1 MRGRPAD
8 ARLPPASRVHAPRV
22 VLGGLLRLKLK
33 ADRAALERA
42 RTDAERAWC
51 LSVADAL
58 EALIASGAGVVVDR
72 GDPRRRVRKRPYVC
86 SGMERGACDE

>member
-33 ADRAALERA
+33 ADRAAIERA
-42 RTDAERAWC
+42 RTTAERDWC
-51 LSVADAL
+51 LRVGDAL
-58 EALIASGAGVVVDR
+58 ERLIADGAAVLPAPY
-72 GDPRRRVRKRPYVC
+72 DPRRRVRKRQTNLF
-86 SGMERGACDE
+86 